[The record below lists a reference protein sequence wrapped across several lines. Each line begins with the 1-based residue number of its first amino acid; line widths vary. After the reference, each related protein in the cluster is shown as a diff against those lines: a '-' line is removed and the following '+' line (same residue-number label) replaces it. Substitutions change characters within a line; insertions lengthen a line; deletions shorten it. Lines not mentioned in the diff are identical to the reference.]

1 MMKRLL
7 SVFALFGLL
16 ALAGDGAGAARPVV
30 ADLSNHLVAITTG
43 FSGTHVLVFGAT
55 DDRKGD
61 IVMVVRGPRETHV
74 VREKVR
80 VAGVWVNRNAARFS
94 GIPAYYAVAAT
105 APLNAVM
112 PSEIRKRH
120 GIGVESLALPAAD
133 GSGKALGE
141 AETRRFR
148 AALVRIK
155 QQAGLYPEALGLVS
169 TLENRLFR
177 AELDLP
183 STVPVGAYTVEVY
196 FVQEGE
202 VIGAEITPLF
212 VSKTGFSAD
221 VYDFAMYSAA
231 RYALASILFAVFAGW
246 AVALVFRR

>member
-1 MMKRLL
+1 MARFGFLIAWIGVLL
-7 SVFALFGLL
+7 LG
-16 ALAGDGAGAARPVV
+16 GDAGAARPVV

-55 DDRKGD
+55 DDRPGD

-74 VREKVR
+74 LREKVR
-80 VAGVWVNRNAARFS
+80 LAGIWVNREAAVFPD
-94 GIPAYYAVAAT
+94 IPAFYAVAAT

-120 GIGVESLALPAAD
+120 GIGVEALPLPATD
-133 GSGKALGE
+133 GSGDAMAEHE
-141 AETRRFR
+141 ARPFR
-148 AALVRIK
+148 AALIRLK

-183 STVPVGAYTVEVY
+183 ATVPVGSYTVEVY
-196 FVQEGE
+196 FVQDG
-202 VIGAEITPLF
+202 VVVGAEITPLF

-231 RYALASILFAVFAGW
+231 QYALASILFAVCAGW
-246 AVALVFRR
+246 LVALVFRR